1 MFGDPEAWHKATTA
15 MTWIA
20 SVEWLDLAET
30 WESRAEKSFDLEE
43 IRYAAES
50 ARLARAIAAW
60 RQMYAEV
67 TS

>member
-1 MFGDPEAWHKATTA
+1 MIGDPEAWNKATLA
-15 MTWIA
+15 VTWMS

-30 WESRAEKSFDLEE
+30 WESRAVNLYDVEE
-43 IRYAAES
+43 IRYANTS
-50 ARLARAIAAW
+50 AKLCRAMAVW

>member
-1 MFGDPEAWHKATTA
+1 MFGDPEAWNKATTA
-15 MTWIA
+15 ITWMS

-30 WESRAEKSFDLEE
+30 WESRAVNLYDVEE

-50 ARLARAIAAW
+50 AKLARASAAW

>member
-1 MFGDPEAWHKATTA
+1 MFGDPEAWNKATNA
-15 MTWIA
+15 ITWMS

-30 WESRAEKSFDLEE
+30 WESRATNSFDVEE
-43 IRYAAES
+43 IRFAAES
-50 ARLARAIAAW
+50 AKLCREFAAW